1 VEISERAPDI
11 ADFVVNVQ
19 NIMLGGL
26 VNRSAHPV
34 L

>member
-19 NIMLGGL
+19 NIMLGGQSFL
-26 VNRSAHPV
+26 IER
-34 L
+34 